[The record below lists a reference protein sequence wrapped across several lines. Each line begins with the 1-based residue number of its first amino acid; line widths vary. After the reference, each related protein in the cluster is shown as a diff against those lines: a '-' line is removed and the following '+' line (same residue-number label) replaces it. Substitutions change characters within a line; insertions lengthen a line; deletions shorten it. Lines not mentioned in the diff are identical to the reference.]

1 LEDWL
6 TMVSFRWSLDFS
18 NFPWVQYI
26 YIESDFLDFS
36 EGIYIY
42 YINTYII
49 NVTLPMVLVN
59 YA

>member
-1 LEDWL
+1 
-6 TMVSFRWSLDFS
+6 MVSFRWSLDFS

-26 YIESDFLDFS
+26 YIESEYFLDFS